1 MRIDSRA
8 GPYEEGGSLEVTCVV
23 YGGKYGLRASFGLLE
38 AGGGGEG
45 GARVGVGAGNVAVIA
60 VAWRGEAALNEHT
73 ISN

>member
-38 AGGGGEG
+38 AGGEG
-45 GARVGVGAGNVAVIA
+45 GGGAGVAAGNVAVIA

>member
-38 AGGGGEG
+38 AGGG
-45 GARVGVGAGNVAVIA
+45 AGVAAGNVAVIA